1 MYQPIAK
8 EIREEILKR
17 VKEDGVTVPKAA
29 GDAGVAPGT
38 VYAWLSK
45 ESEKTGTNQVELA
58 RLKRENQGL
67 YEVIGKLTV
76 AVEKQKR
83 GRS

>member
-1 MYQPIAK
+1 MFKAVPK
-8 EIREEILKR
+8 EIREEILLR
-17 VKEDGVTVPKAA
+17 VKNDGVTVPKAA
-29 GDAGVAPGT
+29 SDAGVAPGT

-45 ESEKTGTNQVELA
+45 ESEKTGTSQIELA

-67 YEVIGKLTV
+67 YEIIGRLTV

-83 GRS
+83 GR